1 MKCSMVAIH
10 QGSPAFAMEATT
22 CSLGPMPTLPDDLLV
37 KKKDCLKNCFCF
49 VNGGLSCSTRA
60 QTLEGWKFSSR
71 MPLNIF

>member
-37 KKKDCLKNCFCF
+37 EKRLFLKNF
-49 VNGGLSCSTRA
+49 VL
-60 QTLEGWKFSSR
+60 
-71 MPLNIF
+71 